1 MSSLVPPSLYAPIFQ
16 WVLFVLVLIM
26 AARCKDE
33 SIYKSSIANSM
44 SSTGKVLVLAITLI
58 VGFRPVS
65 GYFGDTV
72 NYAAGFISRQA
83 SGQADFINSL
93 FSFEGEFVFAGIQ
106 DFCVEY
112 ADIHTMFLIFALIF
126 FICQFIACRRL
137 LGQYWFAPFVAMAGM
152 IDYWGF
158 AVNGIRNGAAANLMI
173 LALTYGRRYS
183 VSIPLAILAIGIHKS
198 MILVG
203 CAAILAHYYRKT
215 KMYLAGWFTCIFLSA
230 VAGNTTSNLLL
241 TYLGGADDRMNNYL
255 EYGKDA
261 SMMAGFSSSGFRVDF
276 LLYSAVPIF
285 VGYWYTQLQKV
296 EDTYYKWWLNIYI
309 ISNSFWVLM
318 MKAAFTNRFA
328 ALSWFTAGIVL
339 MYPFFKYR
347 FTHQQGRYA
356 SAAILCWYVFC
367 FIQNIIRR
375 IILT

>member
-44 SSTGKVLVLAITLI
+44 SITGKVLVLAITLI

-72 NYAAGFISRQA
+72 NYAAGFIRRQA

-112 ADIHTMFLIFALIF
+112 ADIHTMLLIFALIF

-173 LALTYGRRYS
+173 LALTYGRKWKL
-183 VSIPLAILAIGIHKS
+183 SIPLGLMAIGIHKS
-198 MILVG
+198 MLLVG
-203 CAAILAHYYRKT
+203 GAAILAHFYRKT
-215 KMYLAGWFTCIFLSA
+215 IAYLIWWVCAIILSA
-230 VAGNTTSNLLL
+230 IAGGTTSNILL
-241 TYLGGADDRMNNYL
+241 TYLGGADDRMNSYL
-255 EYGKDA
+255 EHSKNA
-261 SMMAGFSSSGFRVDF
+261 ELMAGFSSSGFRIDF
-276 LLYSAVPIF
+276 LVYSAIPII
-285 VGYWYTQLQKV
+285 VGYWYTQMNNIR
-296 EDTYYKWWLNIYI
+296 DDYYKWWLNMYI
-309 ISNSFWVLM
+309 IANSFWVLM

-328 ALSWFTAGIVL
+328 ALSWFMAGIIL
-339 MYPFFKYR
+339 MYPFFKYK
-347 FTHQQGRYA
+347 FISAQGRYA
-356 SAAILCWYVFC
+356 ACAILSWYSFS
-367 FIQNIIRR
+367 FLKNI
-375 IILT
+375 LL